1 MGGNEQQP
9 QPLMGTPDQARRLDP
24 IDTIHGFVP
33 IDNEVPTISQGYSEM
48 DPKSLRHPEEMG
60 YIHDAGK
67 GKIYD
72 KKELGSLIDA
82 LNRIGISELAL
93 PPEFLGV
100 RYAPKNYV
108 LPKYPTNSL
117 PEDVRFSL

>member
-1 MGGNEQQP
+1 MGGNEQKGYGGYP
-9 QPLMGTPDQARRLDP
+9 VDADAGMVKKAYTPDLPLPEPDSRNFITGPSRGDP
-24 IDTIHGFVP
+24 PPEIKPYGSHG
-33 IDNEVPTISQGYSEM
+33 Q
-48 DPKSLRHPEEMG
+48 
-60 YIHDAGK
+60 
-67 GKIYD
+67 KIYD

-100 RYAPKNYV
+100 RHAPKNYV
-108 LPKYPTNSL
+108 LPKYPTNTL